1 MITRLRGGSIAA
13 MLVGLVLA
21 LSASAATNPVPVANW
36 YWTMAVSNK
45 SPNTL
50 VLGTSSGLYRSTN
63 GGKTWTPAGLS
74 TVNVTSVVQ
83 DGSTVLAAGVAANP
97 KAAPVVATK
106 GIYAPSPGKGVF
118 AKSTNGGTAWTVV
131 HPGGLGTT
139 GIQAL
144 AVDPSDAQTVYA
156 VLTNGKVYRSTN
168 GAASFQFFSSKAG
181 AHPWALATGQSGDFV
196 AGDMTS
202 GNYLSANAK
211 SWQKTAF
218 TDPDGSHMVMEYAVQ
233 PGDLQHLLMTSYGV
247 LSSTDGGK
255 TWTTSLKSKT
265 MFGPI
270 AFAPSSPSVAYAV
283 GWDHSLWRTSNGGS
297 TWTQVS

>member
-1 MITRLRGGSIAA
+1 MITRLRGAAIAA
-13 MLVGLVLA
+13 TLVALVLA
-21 LSASAATNPVPVANW
+21 LSASAATAPVPIANW

-63 GGKTWTPAGLS
+63 GGKTWVPAGLS

-83 DGSTVLAAGVAANP
+83 DGSKVLAAGVVANP

-106 GIYAPSPGKGVF
+106 GIYAPLPGKGVF
-118 AKSTNGGTAWTVV
+118 AVSTNGGTVWKVV
-131 HPGGLGTT
+131 HPSGLGAT

-144 AVDPSDAQTVYA
+144 SVDPSNAQTVYA
-156 VLTNGKVYRSTN
+156 VLTNGKVYRSTD
-168 GAASFQFFSSKAG
+168 GAGSFQFFSSKAG
-181 AHPWALATGQSGDFV
+181 AHPWALATGQSGSFV
-196 AGDMTS
+196 AGDMTT
-202 GNYLSANAK
+202 GNYLSTDAK

-233 PGDLQHLLMTSYGV
+233 PGELQHVLMTSYGV
-247 LSSTDGGK
+247 LSSSDGGK

-283 GWDHSLWRTSNGGS
+283 GWDHSLWRTSNAGT

>member
-1 MITRLRGGSIAA
+1 MISRLRGAA
-13 MLVGLVLA
+13 IGAIFVALMTA

-45 SPNTL
+45 NPNTL

-74 TVNVTSVVQ
+74 TDNVTSVVQ
-83 DGSTVLAAGVAANP
+83 VGSTLLAAGVTTNP
-97 KAAPVVATK
+97 KGSPVVATK

-118 AKSTNGGTAWTVV
+118 AESTNGGTAWQSVR
-131 HPGGLGTT
+131 PSGLPAT
-139 GIQAL
+139 GVQAL
-144 AVDPSDAQTVYA
+144 TVDPSNDQTVYA
-156 VLTNGKVYRSTN
+156 VLTDGKVYRSTN
-168 GAASFQFFSSKAG
+168 GGGSFQFFSSKAG
-181 AHPWALATGQSGDFV
+181 AHPWALAAGQNGAFV
-196 AGDMTS
+196 AGDMTT
-202 GNYLSANAK
+202 GNYLSTNAK

-218 TDPDGSHMVMEYAVQ
+218 VDPDGGHMVMEYAVQ

-265 MFGPI
+265 MFGPV

-283 GWDHSLWRTSNGGS
+283 GWDHSLWRTSNAGTS
-297 TWTQVS
+297 WAQVS

>member
-1 MITRLRGGSIAA
+1 MIIRLSGATVTAA
-13 MLVGLVLA
+13 ALVLVLA
-21 LSASAATNPVPVANW
+21 LSASAASGPVPVANW

-83 DGSTVLAAGVAANP
+83 DGSVLLAGGVTSNP
-97 KAAPVVATK
+97 KAGPVVATK
-106 GIYAPSPGKGVF
+106 GIYAPSPGKGVL
-118 AKSTNGGTAWTVV
+118 AKSTNGGTAWQVV
-131 HPGGLGTT
+131 HPSGLPAT

-144 AVDPSDAQTVYA
+144 AVDPSSAQTVYA
-156 VLTNGKVYRSTN
+156 VLTSGAIYRSTD
-168 GAASFQFFSSKAG
+168 GGGSFQFYSSKAG
-181 AHPWALATGQSGDFV
+181 AHPWALAAGQTGAFV
-196 AGDMTS
+196 AGDMTT
-202 GNYLSANAK
+202 GNYLSSNAK
-211 SWQKTAF
+211 SWQKTMF
-218 TDPDGSHMVMEYAVQ
+218 VDPNGSHMVMEYAVQ

-255 TWTTSLKSKT
+255 TWTPSLKSKV
-265 MFGPI
+265 MFGPV

-283 GWDHSLWRTSNGGS
+283 GWDHSLWRTSNAGS
-297 TWTQVS
+297 TWTQVA